1 MEAPEELA
9 LLKRVKNFLFGG
21 CIRRPTGDLPGLA
34 HGAAIR
40 AAPPL
45 RKGLDRP

>member
-1 MEAPEELA
+1 MAALFELA
-9 LLKRVKNFLFGG
+9 LLKGVKNSSFGG

-34 HGAAIR
+34 HGAGVR

-45 RKGLDRP
+45 RKGRVHP